1 MSEAVEKK
9 VEEVVE
15 KKVEEVVK
23 AEGGE
28 PKEAGETASKK
39 A

>member
-1 MSEAVEKK
+1 MEKK
-9 VEEVVE
+9 VEEVPE
-15 KKVEEVVK
+15 KKVEEIVK

-28 PKEAGETASKK
+28 AKEGGETASKK